1 MEHRWG
7 TRIDLNTAGAVVAP
21 DGREETCMVR
31 NASVSGAFLET
42 ELRVPVLS
50 RVYVRPAQRP
60 GQKLEG
66 CVVRADKNG
75 LGVEW
80 LQPGVRP
87 VSSLLPRFLPDGAVA
102 HENLRH
108 APAQG
113 VQAGFAAVE
122 S

>member
-7 TRIDLNTAGAVVAP
+7 TRIDLNTAGEVIAP
-21 DGREETCMVR
+21 DGHGQGCRVR

-42 ELRVPVLS
+42 DLRVPVLS

-60 GQKLEG
+60 GQRLEA
-66 CVVRADKNG
+66 CVVRADKHG

-87 VSSLLPRFLPDGAVA
+87 VSSLLPRFAPEGAA
-102 HENLRH
+102 TAEHLRH
-108 APAQG
+108 VPG
-113 VQAGFAAVE
+113 IHPGLAAVE